1 MDLNRLIDN
10 YIDKVTGHIKKVS
23 RSRPIKSK
31 EEFFNILKVWRMYN
45 QNSLDASIGSE
56 GFGQSPHIWLSLSGK
71 EYYLNSDTKGYG
83 VNEFY
88 QNRDNDWKL
97 ISNAKGVKNKITNS
111 LDGTDIRGFYFYKST
126 N

>member
-1 MDLNRLIDN
+1 
-10 YIDKVTGHIKKVS
+10 
-23 RSRPIKSK
+23 
-31 EEFFNILKVWRMYN
+31 MYN